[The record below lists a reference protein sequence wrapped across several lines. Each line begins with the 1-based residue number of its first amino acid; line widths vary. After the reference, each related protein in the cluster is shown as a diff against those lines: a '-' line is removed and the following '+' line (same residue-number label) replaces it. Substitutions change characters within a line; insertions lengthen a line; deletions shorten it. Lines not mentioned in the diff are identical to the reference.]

1 MGHPAHFARG
11 KTHLFTSRR
20 TCRRRYE
27 GRGTLWI
34 EWIPRQDELDSEV
47 ASLALRPPRK
57 GLGRR
62 RCTLRLLKSGFPG
75 RRWSSDPEGVPIG
88 PTAETL
94 GEINGAA
101 TMGGE
106 LGASSHRFSLR
117 YSLRINVL
125 LPPSTAGISAMRCNR
140 WSRIGGTSS
149 YE

>member
-47 ASLALRPPRK
+47 A
-57 GLGRR
+57 
-62 RCTLRLLKSGFPG
+62 TLRLLKSGFPG